1 MSPNGGGPPER
12 RVRARVQRIAVVV
25 VAAAMVLS
33 AGAPIATAQTQTG
46 GADAQADDG
55 TDEEWTTA
63 PAPLAL
69 NSSDENGVADEAAG
83 NDEAAGTDGLSNDT
97 REAVES
103 AVDETVVRLQRQG
116 VSINQSQRDAAI
128 NGTVAAVEQHQNA
141 TVEQVQNASAGAV
154 AGTFLQSGNVSAE
167 QVQYATAGATHGAL
181 SQRQSVVAT
190 QLQHAAHGAAHG
202 AVAQRQN
209 ATVRQVQIVAQGAA
223 AGAAHEAGKHESA
236 DPGAVREAAQG
247 GAFGALVP
255 RNGAV
260 EQRQSVTIE
269 QRQTAAVGAAEG
281 ALSQYQ
287 NASVKQIQIAAIG
300 AAEGALTVEQRQEVR
315 VEQTQAAAR
324 GACRGALEQTQRVT
338 VTQIQQAAT
347 GAAKGAVSQ
356 SQTAS
361 VTQIQA
367 AATGGASGV
376 VRQVQSVTIVQIQ
389 EAAAGAARGAA
400 RSAAQNQVVNVRQIQ
415 AAAAGAG
422 QGTVVQI
429 QQINIVQIQI
439 IAASAADGALSQHQT
454 ASVTQIQ
461 SAAQGACEGAVS
473 VTQQQE
479 VTIEQ
484 LQVVTQR
491 AASDTAATAARIDVD
506 NSVTIINYARG
517 VAEDPEADVDEPDAD
532 AADELQSL
540 FASAEDDAVFLANP
554 NDVAVTVTLTEQAG
568 SVETIT
574 LAPGES
580 VSRDLAA
587 GTYTLTA
594 ETGDGEDVELAGRD
608 ELTVSVGDAVQSL
621 ETTVDG
627 EILAVDNPND
637 ERVVVDVQ
645 QDGNVVETIVAP
657 SDYEVL
663 RILEPGNYTLTAE
676 TDGGESVPIDG
687 GEAAQISIGDGDDGV
702 EPEPIDLDA
711 AVENGTLTVENP
723 AETAVEATVTG
734 EDGDEQTFDVPA
746 GEAATESVEA
756 GNYTLSAAAEDN
768 RTVQIEGQS
777 EFEFEVDADEAP
789 APAPTANLTVEDQD
803 GNGSVLNVTNATAT
817 EPFEIEAEANDT
829 TGTSA
834 EYGANE
840 SAENVSIPLEPPLEN
855 DSDVTVSVVGAETG
869 ESFVNETIEY
879 DVTEPE
885 PVPPNATL
893 AVENQTGNGSALNV
907 TGANA
912 TVDYYVAAE
921 YDGESVRT
929 ENLSAGDSVANLT
942 LPLDPPIENDTT
954 VDVSVRAAADDAV
967 LTNETV
973 AYEVD
978 DGAEDGAQPNASIT
992 FDDQNA
998 TDGDVLVASATLPE
1012 GGFVAIHAN
1021 STNGTDDVLG
1031 ASEYLQAGEQL
1042 NVTVP
1047 LEEPLDETTALN
1059 ATVHRDTDGDQAF
1072 DYSASDG
1079 EVDAPY
1085 ENATGAPVSDEAT
1098 VSVEAAPEPEPDAVL
1113 NVTDQSGNGSVLNV
1127 TSANASVGFVVEA
1140 EANGSA
1146 ATSDEFA
1153 PGEGAENL
1161 TLDLE
1166 PPLENDS
1173 DVTVSVLDAA
1183 NDTELANETVEY
1195 DVTEDEVA
1203 PGPAGNLTVED
1214 QAGNG
1219 SELVVANA
1227 SASVDYVVEAE
1238 ADGST
1243 ATSDQF
1249 DAGEGAENLTLDLE
1263 PPLENDSA
1271 VNVSLVDAAND
1282 TELANESVE
1291 YNVTTEEVEPA
1302 PTANLT
1308 VEDQVG
1314 NGSVLNVT
1322 SANASVDYVVEAAA
1336 NGSVA
1341 TSDEL
1346 PAGEGVENLTLAL
1359 EPALEND
1366 SAVTVSVVD
1375 AANDTD
1381 LTNESVEYD
1390 VTAEEVEPA
1399 PTANL
1404 TVEDQS
1410 GNGSVL
1416 NVTNATASVEYY
1428 VAAEYDDETVRSEN
1442 LSAGE
1447 SAENLTL
1454 ALDPSIENDTS
1465 VDVSVRAAA
1474 DDAELANETVEYEVA
1489 AAEAAPTASVTAENQ
1504 TANYTHVTVASA
1516 NLSEGGFVAIH
1527 ANSTNGTDDVLGAS
1541 AYLEPGEYE
1550 ALSIELDEP
1559 IYRNAT
1565 VNATVYR
1572 DADGDEAF
1580 GPATDAETGDV
1591 PYLNETGA
1599 PVSDEA
1605 YVTVPNASVAF
1616 ANQTSNGSAAVVQS
1630 ANLSEGGFLTLRD
1643 APPGAADGAESVLG
1657 TSASLEA
1664 GEHENVT
1671 VPLSENLTENAT
1683 LYAVAHRDTDGD
1695 EQADFVA
1702 TDGEVDQPY
1711 LNWSGEAV
1719 NDSAAVTVE
1728 QRPEAGVAFENCTAA
1743 RVTGAYDRVTVTLA
1757 YYDEDGLQTAERVVT
1772 GDDVTGERP
1781 VDGETLF
1788 TVGEAP
1794 TEQVTDDGVRVVT
1807 LQDPGTFGDD
1817 ARSYVA
1823 SVNASESPTGDQPL
1837 SATQPDVE
1845 ACEDAVRP
1853 EAPSLSVQS
1862 ATALDGETALVT
1874 FETSNPNTAAL
1885 DPAESLFTAG
1895 TTVDQPP
1902 DSIVPG
1908 GQAVT
1913 VEWTPVS
1920 TDEQLVWTA
1929 NLSNFGLD
1937 NATAETQPAG
1947 EIEGLLE
1954 APEEPVTEAEGTETA
1969 EEETEPIGPDAEPG
1983 DEPADEETDTPTE
1996 ITIGEPAANESGA
2009 ENGPA

>member
-33 AGAPIATAQTQTG
+33 AGAPIATAQTA

-637 ERVVVDVQ
+637 ERVVVDVLR
-645 QDGNVVETIVAP
+645 DGEPVETVVVP

-676 TDGGESVPIDG
+676 TDGGASVPIDG

-702 EPEPIDLDA
+702 EPEPIDLDVT
-711 AVENGTLTVENP
+711 VENGTLTVENP

-746 GEAATESVEA
+746 GEAAESVEA

-789 APAPTANLTVEDQD
+789 APEPNATLNVTDQT
-803 GNGSVLNVTNATAT
+803 GNGSVLNVTSATAT

-834 EYGANE
+834 EYEANE

-869 ESFVNETIEY
+869 EAFLNETIEY
-879 DVTEPE
+879 DVTAQPA
-885 PVPPNATL
+885 PANATL
-893 AVENQTGNGSALNV
+893 TVENQTGNGSALNV

-992 FDDQNA
+992 FEDQNA

-1249 DAGEGAENLTLDLE
+1249 DAGEGAENLTLALE
-1263 PPLENDSA
+1263 PPLENDST

-1291 YNVTTEEVEPA
+1291 YNVT
-1302 PTANLT
+1302 
-1308 VEDQVG
+1308 
-1314 NGSVLNVT
+1314 
-1322 SANASVDYVVEAAA
+1322 
-1336 NGSVA
+1336 
-1341 TSDEL
+1341 
-1346 PAGEGVENLTLAL
+1346 
-1359 EPALEND
+1359 
-1366 SAVTVSVVD
+1366 
-1375 AANDTD
+1375 
-1381 LTNESVEYD
+1381 
-1390 VTAEEVEPA
+1390 AEEVEPT

-1447 SAENLTL
+1447 AVENLTL
-1454 ALDPSIENDTS
+1454 ALDPPIENDTS

-1489 AAEAAPTASVTAENQ
+1489 AAEAVPTASVTAENQ
-1504 TANYTHVTVASA
+1504 TVNYTHVTVASA
-1516 NLSEGGFVAIH
+1516 ALSEGGFVAIH

-1559 IYRNAT
+1559 IYRNGT

-1630 ANLSEGGFLTLRD
+1630 ANLSEGGFVTLRD

-1657 TSASLEA
+1657 TSAYLEA

-1683 LYAVAHRDTDGD
+1683 LYAVAHRNTDGD

-1743 RVTGAYDRVTVTLA
+1743 RVTGAYDQVTVTLA

-1845 ACEDAVRP
+1845 ACEDTVRP

-1862 ATALDGETALVT
+1862 VTALDGETALVT

-1885 DPAESLFTAG
+1885 NPAESLFTAG

-1913 VEWTPVS
+1913 VEWMPES

-1954 APEEPVTEAEGTETA
+1954 APEEPVTEAEDTETA